1 MWKWNAVAVLFTVAC
16 SGRTSE
22 VKETPTPVPTGEVG
36 AIAVRVLQAGDVFGR
51 SDSTSMMSERD
62 LAGTYTLGTG
72 KTANVVLSLSEYG
85 TYSESVNDCV
95 ARPISNSGTW
105 RLTEDGVVLQSD
117 GDRRAVSPVP
127 ARRLTVARV
136 GDALLLVDE
145 EHIAMLLIGSGPPSN
160 CFKRQAESAH
170 RSVIRR
176 S

>member
-1 MWKWNAVAVLFTVAC
+1 MWKLNAVVVLFAVAC

-22 VKETPTPVPTGEVG
+22 VKETPTPVPTWEEG
-36 AIAVRVLQAGDVFGR
+36 AIAVRVLQSGDVIGR

-72 KTANVVLSLSEYG
+72 QTANVVLCLSEHG

-127 ARRLTVARV
+127 ARRLAVARDV
-136 GDALLLVDE
+136 DALFLVGE
-145 EHIAMLLIGSGPPSN
+145 EHIAMLLIGSSPPSN
-160 CFKRQAESAH
+160 CFKRQVASAH